1 MKLIPILCAIV
12 LIVAYADGSNAQQTG
27 PSFTK
32 STSDV
37 ADSTQAIPDAA
48 TEAQIREYLRVSG
61 EVQKFRDSW
70 IAAVDKNRSIGAPY
84 WPESFWQAVKDE
96 MQKTDLVPMYVTLF
110 QHGISRNLMQQV
122 LDAYRVRGADHF
134 QGSEECFKL
143 GTAAAAAP
151 AASFLWSIRN
161 VLLSNGRVGGHTPGA
176 HPNAF
181 SCELR
186 SLCLWFQHV
195 DMVVVRQPVL
205 RALLHARPHAG
216 GIGSHM

>member
-27 PSFTK
+27 PSFAK
-32 STSDV
+32 SISDV
-37 ADSTQAIPDAA
+37 ADSTPAIPDAA

-61 EVQKFRDSW
+61 EVQTFRDSW

-110 QHGISRNLMQQV
+110 QHGISRDLMQQV
-122 LDAYRVRGADHF
+122 LDAYRVRGAEHF

-143 GTAAAAAP
+143 GAAVAAVQGEFEKLKLDETQAVVSKVYAEYKP
-151 AASFLWSIRN
+151 QIKAARARYL
-161 VLLSNGRVGGHTPGA
+161 A
-176 HPNAF
+176 EHPD
-181 SCELR
+181 
-186 SLCLWFQHV
+186 WK
-195 DMVVVRQPVL
+195 DK
-205 RALLHARPHAG
+205 
-216 GIGSHM
+216 